1 MKQINKI
8 ILSITMFSLLFII
21 QGCGEGKEVNQI
33 DEVEGVKKNVNTK
46 SIGELKISESE
57 ECGMQYDKLISK
69 NKVDFSDCNFEAKS
83 DSFQKKEVNEKNNNT
98 VLIFDVSGSMAG
110 LVDGKKKIDIAKESM
125 YKFLDKIKGENV
137 NLSVVVYGHKGSN
150 TVSDK
155 EMSCAGIEE
164 IYYMGKLDNAS
175 IIKDKIKILNPT
187 GWTPIADSFKKANEI
202 LSKYEGKNNN
212 NSIILISD
220 GKEMCGGNPV
230 EEIKKLRNSNLHITA
245 NVIGFDVGGE
255 DERQLKEVAQS
266 GGGDYFSV
274 NSVVDFENALEKHK
288 EFMREFD
295 YKMGNITMQLDD
307 MGEFGEKYFECI
319 MKLKEEESN
328 VILDIYGY
336 DKDDADDDRV
346 VTKAC
351 ASYSE
356 NKYYEDRYNEI
367 ELKLNTNFDDVMIDW
382 KRANAFNKK

>member
-8 ILSITMFSLLFII
+8 ILSITMFSLLFVI
-21 QGCGEGKEVNQI
+21 QGCGENKEVKQI
-33 DEVEGVKKNVNTK
+33 EIGNVKKQANTK
-46 SIGELKISESE
+46 GIGELKIGESA
-57 ECGMQYDKLISK
+57 ECGAQYDKLIAK
-69 NKVDFSDCNFEAKS
+69 NKADFSNCTFIARE
-83 DSFQKKEVNEKNNNT
+83 DSFEKKNINEKKNNT

-110 LVDGKKKIDIAKESM
+110 LVDGKKKIDIAKESL
-125 YKFLDKIKGENV
+125 YKFIDKIEGENV

-155 EMSCAGIEE
+155 AVSCAGIDE
-164 IYYMGKLDNAS
+164 IYYMGKVDNAS
-175 IIKDKIKILNPT
+175 IIKDKIKVLNPT
-187 GWTPIADSFKKANEI
+187 GWTPIAGSFKKASEI
-202 LSKYEGKNNN
+202 LSKYEGENNN

-230 EEIKKLRNSNLHITA
+230 EEIKKLKNSNLNITA

-274 NSVVDFENALEKHK
+274 KNTVDFENALEKHK

-295 YKMGNITMQLDD
+295 HKMGNVTMQLDD
-307 MGEFGEKYFECI
+307 MGEFGEKYFEC
-319 MKLKEEESN
+319 MMRLKEEESN

-336 DKDDADDDRV
+336 NKDEKDEDRV
-346 VTKAC
+346 VSKNCIA
-351 ASYSE
+351 YSE
-356 NKYYEDRYNEI
+356 NKYYEDRYNKIEI
-367 ELKLNTNFDDVMIDW
+367 KLNTNFDDVMIDW
-382 KRANAFNKK
+382 KRANAFNK